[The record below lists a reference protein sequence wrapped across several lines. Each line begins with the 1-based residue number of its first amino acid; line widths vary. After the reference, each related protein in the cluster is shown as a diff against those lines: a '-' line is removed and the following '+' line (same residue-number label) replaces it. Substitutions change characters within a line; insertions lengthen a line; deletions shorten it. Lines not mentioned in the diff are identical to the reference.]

1 MTKMRLH
8 FIIIEK
14 IIKSKSSTFF
24 NEFNPYIDL
33 PGRKVKRVKKTQT
46 LFGIIIQAST
56 KFKLLNCLDS
66 VVLRFG
72 YETKYS
78 EVTTRPKVWRILF
91 KFRTEKCNQK
101 DHFFS

>member
-1 MTKMRLH
+1 MSFTVYK
-8 FIIIEK
+8 
-14 IIKSKSSTFF
+14 
-24 NEFNPYIDL
+24 FNPYIDL

-91 KFRTEKCNQK
+91 KFRTEMKCNQK
-101 DHFFS
+101 DYFFS